1 MTRRALLSILDQTP
15 VVSGHSVADAVA
27 ATVELATLADDLGY
41 TRFWCAE
48 HHGLRAVAN
57 PAPEVMLA
65 RIGAATR
72 RVRIG
77 SGGVMLPYYSPFKVA
92 EQFLML
98 EALFPNRI
106 DLGVGRA
113 PGGDQR
119 TAQAVAAGEYNRGEF
134 FPQQA
139 EELAMLLGLQMLG
152 RHMLASGVPALPDD
166 HLAHGVVLQPAV
178 DTRPQLWMLGSSDFG
193 GALAA
198 KLGYRFAFA
207 QFINAAGGSGVS
219 RAYRKNF
226 VAREGEPRPYSAV
239 AVFAICADN
248 DDEAAALSRAV
259 DLRRLQMALGQN
271 TTIPSVEEAREVFE
285 SGQLGEREQAVMA
298 RERPRSIIGS
308 PTMVAERLLELQAEF
323 AADEI
328 VVLTVAASYR
338 ARLRSYE
345 LLAEAFDLSRA
356 TEAT

>member
-1 MTRRALLSILDQTP
+1 MTRRAVLSILDQTP

-27 ATVELATLADDLGY
+27 ATVELAMLADDLGY
-41 TRFWCAE
+41 ARFWCAE
-48 HHGLRAVAN
+48 HHGLRSVAN

-72 RVRIG
+72 RIRIG
-77 SGGVMLPYYSPFKVA
+77 SGGVMLPYYSPFKLA

-119 TAQAVAAGEYNRGEF
+119 TVQAVAAGEYNRGEF

-139 EELAMLLGLQMLG
+139 EELAMLLGA
-152 RHMLASGVPALPDD
+152 RMLAPGIPAMPDE
-166 HLAHGVVLQPAV
+166 HLARGVVLQPAV

-198 KLGYRFAFA
+198 RLGYRFAFA
-207 QFINAAGGSGVS
+207 QFINAAGGSAVA
-219 RAYRKNF
+219 RAYRSNF
-226 VAREGEPRPYSAV
+226 VARDGEPEPYCAV
-239 AVFAICADN
+239 AVFAICADT
-248 DDEAAALSRAV
+248 DEDAAALSRSV
-259 DLRRLQMALGQN
+259 DLRRLQMALGLN
-271 TTIPSVEEAREVFE
+271 TLIPNLEESREVFE
-285 SGQLGEREQAVMA
+285 SGQLGARELAIME

-308 PTMVAERLLELQAEF
+308 PAVVAERLLALQTEF

-345 LLAEAFDLSRA
+345 LLAEAFELSRA
-356 TEAT
+356 PAHA

>member
-1 MTRRALLSILDQTP
+1 MTQRATLSVLDQTP
-15 VVSGHSVADAVA
+15 VVSGCSVADAIA

-72 RVRIG
+72 RIRIG
-77 SGGVMLPYYSPFKVA
+77 SGGVMLPYYSPFKLA

-139 EELAMLLGLQMLG
+139 EELAMLLGP
-152 RHMLASGVPALPDD
+152 HMLAPGMPALPDD
-166 HLAHGVVLQPAV
+166 HLARGVVLQPAV

-207 QFINAAGGSGVS
+207 QFINAQGGSGVA
-219 RAYRKNF
+219 RAYRNNF
-226 VAREGEPRPYSAV
+226 VAREGEPRPYCAV

-248 DDEAAALSRAV
+248 DQDAAALSRSV
-259 DLRRLQMALGQN
+259 DLRRLQMALGLN
-271 TTIPSVEEAREVFE
+271 TPIPNLEEARELFE
-285 SGQLGEREQAVMA
+285 SGQLGERERAVMD

-308 PTMVAERLLELQAEF
+308 PTMVAQRLLELQAEF

-345 LLAEAFDLSRA
+345 LLAEAFELSRSPA
-356 TEAT
+356 VA

>member
-1 MTRRALLSILDQTP
+1 MTRRAVLSILDQTP

-72 RVRIG
+72 RIRIG
-77 SGGVMLPYYSPFKVA
+77 SGGVMLPYYSPFKLA

-139 EELAMLLGLQMLG
+139 EELAMLLGP
-152 RHMLASGVPALPDD
+152 HMLAPGIPAMPDD
-166 HLAHGVVLQPAV
+166 HPAHGVVLQPAV
-178 DTRPQLWMLGSSDFG
+178 NTRPQLWMLGSSDFG

-207 QFINAAGGSGVS
+207 QFINAAGGSAVA
-219 RAYRKNF
+219 RAYRSNF
-226 VAREGEPRPYSAV
+226 VARRGVSVPEATPYCAV

-248 DDEAAALSRAV
+248 DADAAALSRSV
-259 DLRRLQMALGQN
+259 DLRRLQMALGLN
-271 TTIPSVEEAREVFE
+271 TPIPTVDEAREVFE
-285 SGQLGEREQAVMA
+285 SGQLGPRELAVIE

-308 PTMVAERLLELQAEF
+308 PTMVAERLLALQADF

-345 LLAEAFDLSRA
+345 LLAEAFDLA
-356 TEAT
+356 HTPAHA

>member
-1 MTRRALLSILDQTP
+1 MTQRAVLSILDQTP

-65 RIGAATR
+65 RIGAATHR
-72 RVRIG
+72 IRIG
-77 SGGVMLPYYSPFKVA
+77 SGGVMLPYYSPFKLA

-139 EELAMLLGLQMLG
+139 EELAMLLGSQMLAPG
-152 RHMLASGVPALPDD
+152 IPAMPDD
-166 HLAHGVVLQPAV
+166 RLAHGVLLQPAV
-178 DTRPQLWMLGSSDFG
+178 ETRPQLWMLGSSDFG

-207 QFINAAGGSGVS
+207 QFINAAGGSGVA
-219 RAYRKNF
+219 RAYRSNF
-226 VAREGEPRPYSAV
+226 VARVGEPAPYCAV

-248 DDEAAALSRAV
+248 DADAAALSRSV
-259 DLRRLQMALGQN
+259 DLRRLQMALGLN
-271 TTIPSVEEAREVFE
+271 TPIPTVDEAREVFE
-285 SGQLGEREQAVMA
+285 SGQLGPRELAVIE

-308 PTMVAERLLELQAEF
+308 PAMVAERLLALQAEF

-328 VVLTVAASYR
+328 VVLTVAANYK

-345 LLAEAFDLSRA
+345 LLAEAFELRRPPSRA
-356 TEAT
+356 